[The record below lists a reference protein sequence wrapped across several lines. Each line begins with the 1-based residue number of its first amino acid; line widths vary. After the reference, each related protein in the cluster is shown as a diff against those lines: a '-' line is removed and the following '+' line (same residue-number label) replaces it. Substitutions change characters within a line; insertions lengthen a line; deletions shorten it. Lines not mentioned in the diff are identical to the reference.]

1 MKVNKVN
8 YVFWDEMWNSSAEKD
23 ETKDQERNKEDTEN
37 IK

>member
-8 YVFWDEMWNSSAEKD
+8 YIFWDEMWNVSIEKD
-23 ETKDQERNKEDTEN
+23 ETRDQERNKEDDED